1 MSMRRHL
8 LLSALLVLAGCA
20 STIGPPD
27 GSMDRSR
34 EVAKL
39 KAENRVL
46 RSRLADLEAAHAAE
60 PGTLP
65 VEPTSPQLPRP
76 TDLSITNGSS
86 IRGGVTPTAT
96 IRFSTV
102 DAHGR
107 FVQVTGP
114 LTIVLAAIMENGEAI
129 RIAHAQVDPARLRA
143 SLRAGFMGTAYALPV
158 DLEEGAEL
166 PPIGGNV
173 LVRVTLE
180 DIRLEMPLTAEQLV
194 PVLPPQLSSGSTK

>member
-8 LLSALLVLAGCA
+8 LLFASLVLAGCS

-46 RSRLADLEAAHAAE
+46 RSRLADLEAVQAAE
-60 PGTLP
+60 PGTQP
-65 VEPTSPQLPRP
+65 VDPASPQLPRP

-129 RIAHAQVDPARLRA
+129 RIAHAQVDPAILRA

-158 DLEEGAEL
+158 EFEEGAEL

-180 DIRLEMPLTAEQLV
+180 DIRLEMPLMAEQLV
-194 PVLPPQLSSGSTK
+194 PVLPPQLSSGRTK